1 VVLKAVTNPGDEI
14 IAVAP
19 YFVEYGF
26 YAENHGGTLVEAKCG
41 PDFLPDLQSIR
52 SAIGP
57 KTRAI
62 IVNSPNNP
70 TGRVYPAE
78 VFTGLAEVL
87 GDRPDILVI
96 SDEPYRKLV
105 YDGREV
111 PSVLRLIPNSVVVTS
126 ASKEL
131 SLAGQ
136 RIGYIAAGGGIDEKQ
151 KFISALILA
160 TRILGFVNAPSLMQ
174 KVYAACLCEG
184 ACIDVARYKE
194 RRDLFTGILD
204 DAGLEYAPPEGAFY
218 LFVKS
223 PLEDDVAFCSEL
235 VKEKILAVPGRGFGW
250 PGYVRFTY
258 CVSIESIRGCAPALM
273 RVMEGIKARRRPV
286 TR

>member
-1 VVLKAVTNPGDEI
+1 
-14 IAVAP
+14 
-19 YFVEYGF
+19 
-26 YAENHGGTLVEAKCG
+26 
-41 PDFLPDLQSIR
+41 
-52 SAIGP
+52 
-57 KTRAI
+57 
-62 IVNSPNNP
+62 
-70 TGRVYPAE
+70 
-78 VFTGLAEVL
+78 
-87 GDRPDILVI
+87 

-136 RIGYIAAGGGIDEKQ
+136 RIGYIAAGGGIAEKQ

-184 ACIDVARYKE
+184 ECIDVARYEE

-250 PGYVRFTY
+250 PGYVRFAY

-273 RVMEGIKARRRPV
+273 RVMEGIEARRRPV